1 MLGFKGHLGAGIS
14 RMLGGPGLGHRP
26 PLRYSKAL
34 FMFSEVLLLIVF
46 SICSTRARISF
57 GSGSPTR
64 PSPTPFCASSCLAT
78 LDLGVWGWGTHADL
92 QLEGCA
98 LVQLSQANRKSVSVW
113 FTPNLLSQIL
123 HSRACPCSK
132 SWLGLFG

>member
-1 MLGFKGHLGAGIS
+1 
-14 RMLGGPGLGHRP
+14 MLGGPGLGHRP

-46 SICSTRARISF
+46 SICSPRARISF

-98 LVQLSQANRKSVSVW
+98 LVQLLVRL
-113 FTPNLLSQIL
+113 TGNLCQCGLLPTS
-123 HSRACPCSK
+123 SPKFYTAGPVRAQNP
-132 SWLGLFG
+132 G